1 MLSRAQG
8 LLGLLVA
15 EVASTAPFECP
26 NCGSQYKLVRV
37 ETETALPEQKLPAVS
52 AVDRCTV
59 REGPFIL
66 KYFLVN
72 RPRRK
77 TSSSRA

>member
-26 NCGSQYKLVRV
+26 NCGAQYKLVRV
-37 ETETALPEQKLPAVS
+37 ETETALPEQKLPAAS
-52 AVDRCTV
+52 AVGRFRLRKV
-59 REGPFIL
+59 RSF
-66 KYFLVN
+66 
-72 RPRRK
+72 
-77 TSSSRA
+77 